1 MEYNLID
8 MKRFA
13 GFSKD
18 PRFIVM
24 SVLIMIMLSTGVAV
38 YFAESR
44 IQQSPIKSLADAFWW
59 LLVTI
64 STVGYGDIVPK
75 SSLGKFLGSVT
86 IVVGVAFFTVV
97 TGSIASLLVEMR
109 LKERRGLGKVRE
121 RNHIVILGKNENLP
135 KLLENLASI
144 GVKEVVLVADMEEE
158 EFETLKEP
166 FPEMSMRYVRG
177 DFTKDQVLRRAAVK
191 TSAVVVILAD
201 TAKGLEAD
209 EKTLIAI
216 LALRSINPS
225 VRVITEVVKEDKI
238 KHILRAG
245 ADEVVGYGEFNAAM
259 VGSYVLS
266 PALYTF
272 LTKLLKE
279 GKFGIQNLPRS
290 YVGRTFRD
298 IFKEYRKEKGVMIVG
313 IVSERRKIAI
323 EDILTGDEAIDD
335 FLKKKLG
342 EAEMDLF
349 GEEKEYNVNLN
360 PPDEYVISENDTM
373 IVFMR

>member
-38 YFAESR
+38 YFVESK
-44 IQQSPIKSLADAFWW
+44 IPQSPIESLSDAFWW

-75 SSLGKFLGSVT
+75 SSFGKFLGSVT

-109 LKERRGLGKVRE
+109 LKEQRGLGKVRE

-135 KLLENLASI
+135 KLLENLANI

-216 LALRSINPS
+216 LALRSINPT
-225 VRVITEVVKEDKI
+225 VRVIAEVVKEDKM

-266 PALYTF
+266 PALHTF

-290 YVGRTFRD
+290 YVGRTFRE
-298 IFKEYRKEKGVMIVG
+298 IFEEYRKEKGVMIVG

-349 GEEKEYNVNLN
+349 GEEKEYNVNFN

-373 IVFMR
+373 MVFMR

>member
-38 YFAESR
+38 YFVESK
-44 IQQSPIKSLADAFWW
+44 IPQSPIESLSDAFWW

-75 SSLGKFLGSVT
+75 SSFGKFLGSVT

-109 LKERRGLGKVRE
+109 LKEQRGLGKVRE

-135 KLLENLASI
+135 KLLENLANI

-216 LALRSINPS
+216 LALRSINPT
-225 VRVITEVVKEDKI
+225 VRVIAEVVKEDKM

-266 PALYTF
+266 PALHTF

-290 YVGRTFRD
+290 YVGRTFRE
-298 IFKEYRKEKGVMIVG
+298 IFEEYRKEKGVMIVG

-349 GEEKEYNVNLN
+349 GEEKEYNVNFN

-373 IVFMR
+373 VVFMR

>member
-1 MEYNLID
+1 
-8 MKRFA
+8 
-13 GFSKD
+13 
-18 PRFIVM
+18 M

-38 YFAESR
+38 YFVESR
-44 IQQSPIKSLADAFWW
+44 IPQSPIESLSDAFWW

-75 SSLGKFLGSVT
+75 SSFGKFLGSVT

-109 LKERRGLGKVRE
+109 LKEQRGLGKVRE

-135 KLLENLASI
+135 KLLENLANI

-216 LALRSINPS
+216 LALRSINPT
-225 VRVITEVVKEDKI
+225 VRVIAEVVKEDKM

-266 PALYTF
+266 PALHTF

-279 GKFGIQNLPRS
+279 GKFGIQNLPQS
-290 YVGRTFRD
+290 YVGRTFRE
-298 IFKEYRKEKGVMIVG
+298 IFEEYRKEKGVMIVG

-373 IVFMR
+373 VVFMR

>member
-38 YFAESR
+38 YFVESR
-44 IQQSPIKSLADAFWW
+44 IPQSPIESLSDAFWW

-75 SSLGKFLGSVT
+75 SSFGKFLGSVT

-109 LKERRGLGKVRE
+109 LKEQRGLGKVRE

-135 KLLENLASI
+135 KLLENLANI

-216 LALRSINPS
+216 LALRSINPT
-225 VRVITEVVKEDKI
+225 VRVIAEVVKEDKM

-266 PALYTF
+266 PALHTF

-279 GKFGIQNLPRS
+279 GKFGIQNLPQS
-290 YVGRTFRD
+290 YVGRTFRE
-298 IFKEYRKEKGVMIVG
+298 IFEEYRKEKGVMIVG

-373 IVFMR
+373 VVFMR